1 MTATV
6 ASASQLAGERGEDE
20 AKYKEKGKKPE
31 DGKVFGIIPQE
42 IKGDFGCLGCK
53 SIRCMYIKYLS
64 SNIMIFN

>member
-6 ASASQLAGERGEDE
+6 ASASQVAGERGENE
-20 AKYKEKGKKPE
+20 AKYNDNGKEP

-53 SIRCMYIKYLS
+53 SIRCMYIEYLS
-64 SNIMIFN
+64 ENIMIFN